1 VWENRE
7 TLDTELSFSAYLHRI
22 AKNRIID
29 IYRKS
34 NRDKILEARL
44 TASRS
49 VAYSHVEETVIEK
62 EERELIL
69 YAIEQLPTK
78 RKLIYKLCKIEGKSY
93 QEVSE
98 LLGISVHT
106 VNDHIKKANSF
117 LKELLSNPKEL
128 LAAVVPAL
136 LMMNL

>member
-1 VWENRE
+1 
-7 TLDTELSFSAYLHRI
+7 
-22 AKNRIID
+22 
-29 IYRKS
+29 
-34 NRDKILEARL
+34 
-44 TASRS
+44 
-49 VAYSHVEETVIEK
+49 
-62 EERELIL
+62 
-69 YAIEQLPTK
+69 LPTK